1 MGPIKKK
8 INIQFFIEKYSKI
21 SKTYKKTVEIVIK
34 SQGVLTNF
42 IFKNILIYKKPLG
55 RGCNRKKCKEPNYG
69 FMQIFFQKYI
79 FYKTFPNIYFL

>member
-21 SKTYKKTVEIVIK
+21 SKTYKKTVEILIK

-42 IFKNILIYKKPLG
+42 IFK
-55 RGCNRKKCKEPNYG
+55 
-69 FMQIFFQKYI
+69 KY
-79 FYKTFPNIYFL
+79 TNL